1 LDYNRDSGLDWFSHV
16 EDPLMTLIG
25 ADTKYLVVGLG
36 LTGLSCV
43 RHLAA
48 RGKWVA
54 VTDSRT
60 NPPNLTEV
68 RTQFPDMDVQVGGFD
83 IEQFEQADVLVMSPG
98 VALDTPAVQAAIKA
112 GARVTSDIELFLSEF
127 TGLVVAIT
135 GSNAKSTVTQ
145 WLGEAIQRSGR
156 RVLIGGNIGQPVL
169 DVADKMFDV
178 AVLELSSFQ
187 LELLPSVGADIATI
201 LNVSEDHMD
210 RYDSMA
216 RYQQAKQRIY
226 FGAKQA
232 LFNRQDL
239 LTQPL
244 VAPNVK
250 VVSFALTRPDLKQY
264 GLLETPAGTSLAFSL
279 SALLPISELAL
290 PGRHNIANALAV
302 LALADA
308 AQNPREHTLAALRD
322 FNGLPHRCQLI
333 REHAGVRYFNDSK
346 ATNVGSTLAALTGLA
361 QADRKTIV
369 LLLGGQTKGQNL
381 SPLAPAIAAHCKA
394 VFVYGEDQSRF
405 NEVAPQAVY
414 VESMFDALA
423 QAKSIVQEGDVLLLS
438 PACASFDQFTNFEER
453 GRQFVTWVE
462 GLV

>member
-1 LDYNRDSGLDWFSHV
+1 
-16 EDPLMTLIG
+16 MTLIG

-43 RHLAA
+43 RYLAA

-60 NPPNLTEV
+60 NPPNLAEV
-68 RTQFPDMDVQVGGFD
+68 KTQFPDMDVQVGGFD

-98 VALDTPAVQAAIKA
+98 VALHTPAVQAAIKA

-127 TGLVVAIT
+127 TGQVVAIT

-156 RVLIGGNIGQPVL
+156 SVLIEGNIGQPVL
-169 DVADKMFDV
+169 DVADQMFDV

-250 VVSFALTRPDLKQY
+250 VASFALTRPDLKQY
-264 GLLETPAGTSLAFSL
+264 GLLETPSGTCLAL
-279 SALLPISELAL
+279 GLNALLPTSELAL

-308 AQNPREHTLAALRD
+308 VQNPREHTLAALRN
-322 FNGLPHRCQLI
+322 FSGLPHRCQLI
-333 REHAGVRYFNDSK
+333 RELAGVRYFNDSK

-361 QADRKTIV
+361 QADRKAIV
-369 LLLGGQTKGQNL
+369 LLLGGQAKGQEL
-381 SPLAPAIAAHCKA
+381 GPLAPAIAAHCKA

-405 NEVAPQAVY
+405 TDVAPQATY

-423 QAKSIVQEGDVLLLS
+423 QAKAIVQAGDVLLLS
-438 PACASFDQFTNFEER
+438 PACASFDQFTNFEQR

-462 GLV
+462 ALA

>member
-1 LDYNRDSGLDWFSHV
+1 
-16 EDPLMTLIG
+16 MTLIG

-43 RHLAA
+43 RYLAA

-60 NPPNLTEV
+60 NPPNLAEV

-98 VALDTPAVQAAIKA
+98 VALHTPAVQAAIKA

-127 TGLVVAIT
+127 TGQVVAIT

-156 RVLIGGNIGQPVL
+156 SVLIGGNIGIPVL
-169 DVADKMFDV
+169 GVADQMFDV

-250 VVSFALTRPDLKQY
+250 VASFALTRPDLKQY
-264 GLLETPAGTSLAFSL
+264 GLLETPSGTCLAL
-279 SALLPISELAL
+279 GLNALLPTSELAL

-308 AQNPREHTLAALRD
+308 VQNPREHTLAALRN
-322 FNGLPHRCQLI
+322 FSGLPHRCQLI
-333 REHAGVRYFNDSK
+333 RELAGVRYFNDSK

-361 QADRKTIV
+361 QADRKAIV
-369 LLLGGQTKGQNL
+369 LLLGGQAKGQEL
-381 SPLAPAIAAHCKA
+381 GPLAPAIAAHCKA

-405 NEVAPQAVY
+405 TDVAPQATY

-423 QAKSIVQEGDVLLLS
+423 QAKAIVQAGDVLLLS
-438 PACASFDQFTNFEER
+438 PACASFDQFTNFEQR

-462 GLV
+462 ALA

>member
-1 LDYNRDSGLDWFSHV
+1 
-16 EDPLMTLIG
+16 MTLIG

-43 RHLAA
+43 RYLMA

-54 VTDSRT
+54 VTDSRP

-68 RTQFPDMDVQVGGFD
+68 TTQFPDMDIQVGGFSQ
-83 IEQFEQADVLVMSPG
+83 EMFAQADILVMSPG
-98 VALDTPAVQAAIKA
+98 VTLRTPEVQAAVQA

-127 TGLVVAIT
+127 AGQVVAIT

-156 RVLIGGNIGQPVL
+156 NTLIGGNIGKPVL
-169 DVADKMFDV
+169 DAVDQPIEV

-187 LELLPSVGADIATI
+187 LELLPKLGADVATI

-210 RYDSMA
+210 RYDSMVQ
-216 RYQQAKQRIY
+216 YQQAKQRIY

-250 VVSFALTRPDLKQY
+250 VSSFGLNRPDLKQY
-264 GLLETPAGTSLAFSL
+264 GVVETSTGPSLALGFTTL
-279 SALLPISELAL
+279 MPASELAL

-308 AQNPREHTLAALRD
+308 VHNPLEHTLAALRE
-322 FNGLPHRCQLI
+322 FNGLPHRCQLV

-361 QADRKTIV
+361 QPDRKAIV
-369 LLLGGQTKGQNL
+369 LLLGGQTKGQAL
-381 SPLAPAIAAHCKA
+381 GPLAPAIAANCKA
-394 VFVYGEDQSRF
+394 VFVYGEDQLRF
-405 NEVAPQAVY
+405 HAVAPQAIY
-414 VESMFDALA
+414 VDSMLDALT
-423 QAKSIVQEGDVLLLS
+423 QAKIILQDGDLLLLS
-438 PACASFDQFTNFEER
+438 PACASFDQFNSFEDR
-453 GRQFVTWVE
+453 GQQFAAWVA
-462 GLV
+462 GIL